1 LGLTHNK
8 KTTMAHLE
16 VEPKKSTPWLWILV
30 GLVALAILFF
40 LFKGCGGEKAETTA
54 DTSATTTLDTNG
66 GTVVAATQPD
76 WSKVDMNA
84 PETPDADITDK
95 DVTVRGNNDYTI
107 YSLGEDILFATDQN
121 ALQPTAEAKLKQ
133 IASSL
138 NNRFKGAVIGVY
150 GNTDATGDAAHNKQ
164 LGADRA
170 NVVKDWLIK
179 NGVEADKISV
189 QSLGETEPVATNE
202 TTTGR
207 QQNRNVSIVAFPA
220 K

>member
-1 LGLTHNK
+1 M
-8 KTTMAHLE
+8 TTTD
-16 VEPKKSTPWLWILV
+16 S
-30 GLVALAILFF
+30 
-40 LFKGCGGEKAETTA
+40 
-54 DTSATTTLDTNG
+54 SATTMDTTSS
-66 GTVVAATQPD
+66 TVIAATQPD

-84 PETPDADITDK
+84 PETHDADITDK

-121 ALQPTAEAKLKQ
+121 ALQPTAEGKLKQ

-179 NGVEADKISV
+179 NGVDADKISV

-202 TTTGR
+202 TATGR